1 MATLKKNKKKYK
13 WLVTGAAGF
22 IGSNLVRHLLDN
34 NQIVI
39 AIDNF
44 STGKKENISKFPKKL
59 KKNLKFFK
67 YDIRNFRQCL
77 KATKNIN
84 FVLHNAA
91 LGSVPRSIENPKNTH
106 DNNINGF
113 LNILEASRIN
123 KVNKI
128 VFASSSSVY
137 GDTKNKIKKERELGN
152 PLSPYA
158 VTKVNNESYAKIY
171 SKLYNM
177 KIIGLRYFNVFG
189 YNQDQ
194 NSIYSAVIPKWIRL
208 MKNDRIIPIFGD
220 GKNSRD
226 FCYIENVVQ
235 ANMLAALE
243 KKIKNYEVFNVA
255 VGNSTNLN
263 QLFKLMSKIFKIKA
277 AKKVYLK
284 PRVGD
289 VRYSTADISKIRK
302 ILNYRPRFTIDSGL
316 KEISNQYKNY
326 K

>member
-1 MATLKKNKKKYK
+1 MKKKV
-13 WLVTGAAGF
+13 LITGVVGF
-22 IGSNLVRHLLDN
+22 IGYSLAIKLLN
-34 NQIVI
+34 ENCHVI
-39 AIDNF
+39 GVDNF
-44 STGKKENISKFPKKL
+44 DDYYSTKL
-59 KKNLKFFK
+59 KKKRLSQLKK
-67 YDIRNFRQCL
+67 YSRFQIKVFNIEKYESFNIIKKYNFDHIFHLAAQAGVRYS
-77 KATKNIN
+77 AIN
-84 FVLHNAA
+84 PNKY
-91 LGSVPRSIENPKNTH
+91 IKT
-106 DNNINGF
+106 
-113 LNILEASRIN
+113 NILGTINLFKFAST
-123 KVNKI
+123 KKI
-128 VFASSSSVY
+128 KSIFFASSSSVY
-137 GDTKNKIKKERELGN
+137 GDTKNKIKKEKELGN

-208 MKNDRIIPIFGD
+208 MKNDKIIPIFGD

-226 FCYIENVVQ
+226 FCYIENVIQ

-277 AKKVYLK
+277 AKKVHIK

-302 ILNYRPRFTIDSGL
+302 ILNYRPRFTINSGL
-316 KEISNQYKNY
+316 KEISNQQKN
-326 K
+326 